1 MNQLNVK
8 RFYQLSEKS
17 QIDDPSNL
25 YVVGVENETNCKI
38 PSTEFLTKNIVK
50 SVNSSED
57 LTLNG
62 VKNNSDCLF
71 VIGTNVTELDLSGVI
86 PSTMNSIT
94 VTFTL
99 TLDES
104 NTNEVTIKN
113 VDEILGKLN
122 QSQKNLSG
130 KIIKDSTGNV
140 YISVFKYA
148 LGEEGNDWITVNDA
162 GEAVLNFPDET
173 NPTIENIKLGY
184 SAFTKVTGTTGGKID
199 FYRGLCGCPEVQEID
214 LTIPKAT
221 STGWSFM
228 GCSKLI
234 YVKVKAPLSTDCYA
248 MFMDLSK
255 LETLEVV
262 LPSVP
267 QLRFFLRSATNLRD
281 FIFNFSSLSTIN
293 FAETN
298 EANLTGLQNVTVLE
312 GGLASCTSF
321 IITNSTSLTDES
333 IQNIIDALPDYSG
346 TETSALVSFPPDRL
360 TAEQQTQLNNK
371 GWTWS

>member
-25 YVVGVENETNCKI
+25 YVVGVENETNCRI
-38 PSTEFLTKNIVK
+38 PSSEFLTKNIVK

-71 VIGTNVTELDLSGVI
+71 VIGTNVTELDLSGII

-122 QSQKNLSG
+122 QSQKTLSG
-130 KIIKDSTGNV
+130 KIIKDSAGNV

-173 NPTIENIKLGY
+173 NPLIENIKFGN
-184 SAFTKVTGTTGGKID
+184 SSFTKVTGTTGGKTNCNAMFYPCSSVVYID
-199 FYRGLCGCPEVQEID
+199 LACPEATTVMQLCRSCTKVEYAKIYA
-214 LTIPKAT
+214 PKAKSAGQVLGQSRSLVHAILIIPSAT
-221 STGWSFM
+221 DIFSFM
-228 GCSKLI
+228 YESSKI
-234 YVKVKAPLSTDCYA
+234 TDFEFDFA
-248 MFMDLSK
+248 
-255 LETLEVV
+255 
-262 LPSVP
+262 SV
-267 QLRFFLRSATNLRD
+267 A
-281 FIFNFSSLSTIN
+281 TIN
-293 FAETN
+293 MADSTFK
-298 EANLTGLQNVTVLE
+298 LLQNVTVLD

-321 IITNSTSLTDES
+321 IITNSTNLTDES
-333 IQNIIDALPDYSG
+333 IQNIIDALPDYAG

-360 TAEQQTQLNNK
+360 SEEQEAQLAAKN
-371 GWTWS
+371 WTWS

>member
-25 YVVGVENETNCKI
+25 YVVGVENETNRKI

-71 VIGTNVTELDLSGVI
+71 VIGTNVTELDLSGII

-113 VDEILGKLN
+113 VDEVLGKLN
-122 QSQKNLSG
+122 QTQKTLSG

-148 LGEEGNDWITVNDA
+148 LGEEGNDWILVNEA
-162 GEAVLNFPDET
+162 GEATLNFPEEST
-173 NPTIENIKLGY
+173 NELEFFSIGY
-184 SAFTKVTGTTGGKID
+184 SRYTKLMGSTNGKIN
-199 FYRGLCGCPEVQEID
+199 CTTMCWGCSSLTEVDIEVPNGNTSNMFPNCSSLLKAKIVAPVSTQVNSIFQND
-214 LTIPKAT
+214 TKLQDAYLYAPSAT
-221 STGWSFM
+221 S
-228 GCSKLI
+228 
-234 YVKVKAPLSTDCYA
+234 YA
-248 MFMDLSK
+248 YMVTNAGK
-255 LETLEVV
+255 IET
-262 LPSVP
+262 
-267 QLRFFLRSATNLRD
+267 FTFNLAS
-281 FIFNFSSLSTIN
+281 ISTIN
-293 FAETN
+293 FTSSGTMGTLTN
-298 EANLTGLQNVTVLE
+298 LQNITILE

-321 IITNSTSLTDES
+321 IITNSTNLTDES

-360 TAEQQTQLNNK
+360 SAEQEAQLAAKN
-371 GWTWS
+371 WTWS